1 MKKSSTDK
9 SLDNFEWWMAEYI
22 RFLNK
27 VVAAKVVVKEANE
40 KRELIEAFVLR
51 IAAIWEVLVES
62 LLIDC
67 LNRDSSSLG
76 KHLDL
81 PLDKNLK
88 RPVCEAIVSGL
99 RYFDF
104 RNVNSLKKETK
115 NILVPRHNPFL
126 AIPKDAERKID
137 ESFVIRNYLA
147 HYSSMAKRSVMR
159 VYRDGYGMQNF
170 REPGHFLYASR
181 GKRGQIRLGD
191 YVDAFLEAAAEM
203 RKACP

>member
-27 VVAAKVVVKEANE
+27 VLAAKAVVKEDRE

-67 LNRDSSSLG
+67 LNRDSSTLA

-81 PLDKNLK
+81 SLDKDLK

-99 RYFDF
+99 NYFDF
-104 RNVNSLKKETK
+104 RNFSSLKKETK
-115 NILVPRHNPFL
+115 KILVPRHNPFQ
-126 AIPKDAERKID
+126 AISKDAARKID
-137 ESFVIRNYLA
+137 EFFVIRNYLA
-147 HYSSMAKRSVMR
+147 HYSSMARRAVMR
-159 VYRDGYGMQNF
+159 IYRDSYGMQKF

-181 GKRGQIRLGD
+181 GKKGQIRMGD
-191 YVDAFLEAAAEM
+191 YVDAFLQAAADM
-203 RKACP
+203 RKACS